1 MKGTIT
7 VRHPRTILLALLALA
22 IVACGGGA
30 DPSPGPTSPDAAV
43 TGDAT
48 NGEAVYLNTCAA
60 CHGADAA
67 GVEGLGKTLAGS
79 DFVASESEEALVA
92 LVTSGR
98 PASDPLNTTGIDMP
112 PKGGNPSLNEQSIAD
127 VVAYLKSLNP

>member
-1 MKGTIT
+1 MKGTTT
-7 VRHPRTILLALLALA
+7 VRHPRTILFVILALA
-22 IVACGGGA
+22 LVACGGGA

-43 TGDAT
+43 TGDAA
-48 NGEAVYLNTCAA
+48 NGETVFLNTCAA

-67 GVEGLGKTLAGS
+67 GVEGLGKALAGS
-79 DFVASESEEALVA
+79 DFVASQSDSALTD
-92 LVTSGR
+92 LIVTGR

-127 VVAYLKSLNP
+127 VVAYLRSLNP